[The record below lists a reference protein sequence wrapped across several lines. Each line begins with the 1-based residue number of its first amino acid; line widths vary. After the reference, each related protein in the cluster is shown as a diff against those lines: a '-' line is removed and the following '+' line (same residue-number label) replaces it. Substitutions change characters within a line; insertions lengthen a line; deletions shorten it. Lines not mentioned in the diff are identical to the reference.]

1 MMDFLV
7 QLAVAGVVLAMVIL
21 LVVSQDRRAT
31 LRERL
36 LRSGVRRHW
45 WNRPR
50 NGH

>member
-7 QLAVAGVVLAMVIL
+7 QLAVCGVVLAMVIL
-21 LVVSQDRRAT
+21 LMVTQERRAN

-36 LRSGVRRHW
+36 LRSSMHRHW

>member
-7 QLAVAGVVLAMVIL
+7 QLAVCGVAFAL
-21 LVVSQDRRAT
+21 LMLLITTQEHRAN

-36 LRSGVRRHW
+36 LHSSVRRHW